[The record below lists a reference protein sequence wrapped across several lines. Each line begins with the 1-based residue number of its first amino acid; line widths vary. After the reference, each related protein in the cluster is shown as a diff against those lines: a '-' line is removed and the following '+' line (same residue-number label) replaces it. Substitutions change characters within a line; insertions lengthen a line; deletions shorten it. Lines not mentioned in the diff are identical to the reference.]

1 TECQCA
7 EFVLRIGNWSV
18 AFDGFATGGGYCPQ
32 VRLAERVQAC
42 AGCRFSATI
51 VCRDSARPFPV
62 SGASPGKSLWRGA
75 VRHTRLRHPGSKAA
89 GPQAEQLPAAML
101 AASREFGRR
110 TR

>member
-1 TECQCA
+1 RGLGNG
-7 EFVLRIGNWSV
+7 FVVFG
-18 AFDGFATGGGYCPQ
+18 GFARGGGYCPQ
-32 VRLAERVQAC
+32 VRLAERVQAY

-62 SGASPGKSLWRGA
+62 SGASPGKSLWRGPA
-75 VRHTRLRHPGSKAA
+75 GHTRLRHPGSKAA

-101 AASREFGRR
+101 AASREFGGR